1 MQSLD
6 IVLGLVGGVS
16 GVVWALLS
24 YALGD
29 YEQFKYENSLV
40 GSIYPTSPFGGKDSD
55 ESAAQIV
62 ESEREAKTKMM
73 RTVAERGKYF
83 YSYFESRITVFL
95 KLFCSCCLK
104 DKDWYQK
111 RVKRLERHKEA
122 SDMLADEID
131 IVKFIYVLRI
141 GQFISKMILNKHQ
154 RALVTSFKKY
164 QLNDLG
170 LSVEDGRAERSQS
183 LLASGIQEDGT
194 ISDFDQF
201 AKVDGLTEG

>member
-1 MQSLD
+1 
-6 IVLGLVGGVS
+6 
-16 GVVWALLS
+16 
-24 YALGD
+24 
-29 YEQFKYENSLV
+29 
-40 GSIYPTSPFGGKDSD
+40 
-55 ESAAQIV
+55 
-62 ESEREAKTKMM
+62 
-73 RTVAERGKYF
+73 
-83 YSYFESRITVFL
+83 
-95 KLFCSCCLK
+95 
-104 DKDWYQK
+104 
-111 RVKRLERHKEA
+111 
-122 SDMLADEID
+122 MLADEVD